1 MDASD
6 TPDIPTLRQQL
17 EDLLETS
24 RLASARRFK
33 LDASD
38 ELGRAKAT
46 AEIEALRPQILAVR
60 EALKEAEDTERW
72 ESSKVIPIREGMK
85 REEAGDANYVRELR
99 IMLASRLPNIVRK
112 LSKLAEEG
120 DLMAAKIILERVMPA
135 PKPVEI
141 PIKLDFPD
149 GVDKAEALFAAVT
162 SGQLGIG
169 QGAELLKAMAAIVE
183 ARTNA
188 SFGARLEA
196 LEAKAAAAARGSG
209 EVIEVPVL
217 RIPARARGGE

>member
-6 TPDIPTLRQQL
+6 TPDIPTLRKTL
-17 EDLLETS
+17 EELEVLS
-24 RLASARRFK
+24 RDAVSRRFK
-33 LDASD
+33 LAANDTF
-38 ELGRAKAT
+38 GREKAA
-46 AEIEALRPQILAVR
+46 AEIEALRVQIVAAR
-60 EALKEAEDTERW
+60 QALKEAEDTERW

-112 LSKLAEEG
+112 LSKLAEDG

-196 LEAKAAAAARGSG
+196 LEAKASAVQKAG
-209 EVIEVPVL
+209 EVVDVPVL